1 MTGNQ
6 PSAAQPEPQPG
17 QAHQPE
23 QTHQPDQ
30 THQPGYPQPNPYASP
45 YSQGYEPPYTRPQDQ
60 PPPGYEYEQQPG
72 YQTYPGY
79 PGYQSYPGYPGY
91 TVYPYPAPYAV
102 QPASD
107 GPRTQAIAALV
118 SNIAVCLLCC
128 PLFGIAGIVLSAVAM
143 SRSER
148 DPVSTRKLVTW
159 SWAALAA
166 SIVTAL
172 TALVLVVAFA
182 PPDY

>member
-6 PSAAQPEPQPG
+6 PSPAQPEPQPQPQPG
-17 QAHQPE
+17 QAY
-23 QTHQPDQ
+23 
-30 THQPGYPQPNPYASP
+30 QPGYPQPDPYAAPDSP

-60 PPPGYEYEQQPG
+60 PPPGYEYEQQQPG
-72 YQTYPGY
+72 YQAYLGY
-79 PGYQSYPGYPGY
+79 PGYQTYPGY

-102 QPASD
+102 QPVSD

-128 PLFGIAGIVLSAVAM
+128 PLFGIAGIVLSAMAM

-148 DPVSTRKLVTW
+148 DPVSARKLVTW

-166 SIVTAL
+166 SVVTAL

-182 PPDY
+182 PPES